1 VTAPVRTGGVDAPS
15 RAARET
21 LAFLADVFGDY
32 HPRDFAAVLW
42 DGTKWA
48 PETDPTFT
56 LVLRKPWSLRSMFWP
71 PRDTTLGEAYLR
83 GDFEVEGDLT
93 AALRLAE
100 HLTSSGRRVGPRQLV
115 RLLALPAPPRAQ
127 LERPAVVADHYDLS
141 NDLFELFLDRRMQYS
156 CASFASEDEELDAAQ
171 ARKVDLVCRKLR
183 LEPGERL
190 LDIGCGWGGLIRHA
204 ASEYGVEALGV
215 TISRKQHQ
223 LASERIREAGLVGR
237 CRVELRDVR
246 TLGDEDVF
254 DKLVSVGMVEHVAPG
269 DLLDYFRRAHRLLRP
284 GGAFLLQGIAKP
296 SRRSSKRV
304 GAAFMT
310 TYVFPE
316 GELAPLPETLAAAE
330 RAGFE
335 VRDVEC
341 LRESYELTTTHWRER
356 LEARAEQA
364 RALVGEQAYR
374 MLRIY
379 LAGCAYNFARG
390 NVTLYQTLLFKTD
403 DGVSALPLTREDWYG

>member
-1 VTAPVRTGGVDAPS
+1 MTAPVHDRPVAAPT

-21 LAFLADVFGDY
+21 LAFLAAVFADY
-32 HPRDFAAVLW
+32 HPRDFAVVLW
-42 DGTKWA
+42 DGSEWP
-48 PETDPTFT
+48 PETEPSFT
-56 LVLRKPWSLRSMFWP
+56 LVLQHPWSLRSMFWP
-71 PRDTTLGEAYLR
+71 PKDTTLGEAYLR

-115 RLLALPAPPRAQ
+115 RLLALPAPPRNE
-127 LERPAVVADHYDLS
+127 LERPRVVADHYDLS
-141 NDLFELFLDRRMQYS
+141 NDLFELFLDSRMQYS
-156 CASFASEDEELDAAQ
+156 CASFASAEEDLEAAQ
-171 ARKVDLVCRKLR
+171 ARKVDVVCRKLR
-183 LEPGERL
+183 LAPGDRL
-190 LDIGCGWGGLIRHA
+190 LDVGCGWGGLIRHA
-204 ASEYGVEALGV
+204 ASEYGVDALGI
-215 TISRKQHQ
+215 TISLQQRE
-223 LASERIREAGLVGR
+223 LAQERIRAERLDER
-237 CRVELRDVR
+237 CRVELRDFR
-246 TLGDEDVF
+246 TLDDEGAF

-304 GAAFMT
+304 GASFMT

-316 GELAPLPETLAAAE
+316 GELAPLPLTLSAAE

-341 LRESYELTTTHWRER
+341 LRESYELTTTRWRER
-356 LEARAEQA
+356 LEARAEEA
-364 RALVGEQAYR
+364 RSLVGEQAYR

-390 NVTLYQTLLFKTD
+390 NVTLYQTLLLRTD
-403 DGVSALPLTREDWYG
+403 DGVSGLPLTRDDWYG